1 MSDQRHPNPP
11 RSHAEETDA
20 SKLGEEAGAV
30 DRAGDVYPPDEPL
43 GVEDAVDR
51 AGLVEDPDSVSERA
65 AREEPELAPVDDRV
79 IGHDLLDPSDDPDHL
94 DDEAQAVARRGT
106 DADTAAEVAA
116 VRDEVDS
123 GSPRPTEGD
132 QSWPSS

>member
-1 MSDQRHPNPP
+1 MSDQRHSNPP
-11 RSHAEETDA
+11 RSHAEETDV
-20 SKLGEEAGAV
+20 SKLGEESGAV

-51 AGLVEDPDSVSERA
+51 AGVVEDPDSVSERA
-65 AREEPELAPVDDRV
+65 AREEPELASVDDRT

-94 DDEAQAVARRGT
+94 DDEAQAVAQRGA

-116 VRDEVDS
+116 VHDEDDS
-123 GSPRPTEGD
+123 EQPIPD
-132 QSWPSS
+132 P